1 MEFKK
6 NKYVVI
12 RKAIS
17 KELATFIFNYI
28 LIKRQVAKTL
38 FETKS
43 ISPFS
48 DEYGKFG
55 DLQVPDTYAHY
66 SDIVMDTLLLKC
78 QDIMEKNTD
87 LKLLPTYTYTRIYK
101 NGDIL
106 KRHKDR
112 PSCEISTTLFL
123 GGDKWPIYLEPSGE
137 VGKKGTKINLNPGDM
152 LVYKG
157 CELEHWRE
165 KFEGEDC
172 AQVFLH
178 YNRDTEEN
186 QKNIYDSK
194 PHIGLPSF
202 FRKNGV

>member
-112 PSCEISTTLFL
+112 PSCEISTTLSCVISRFHL
-123 GGDKWPIYLEPSGE
+123 PRPIL
-137 VGKKGTKINLNPGDM
+137 
-152 LVYKG
+152 
-157 CELEHWRE
+157 
-165 KFEGEDC
+165 
-172 AQVFLH
+172 
-178 YNRDTEEN
+178 
-186 QKNIYDSK
+186 
-194 PHIGLPSF
+194 
-202 FRKNGV
+202 